1 MPLEPLGSQVSS
13 PSSIIESQKKK
24 VFFCFSHFKNK
35 IKRKKQVSNQLNWYV
50 CVLSVLRD
58 GGWMGKKTERKS
70 HIRIPVFITI
80 DFTYETK
87 QINEAKGPFMQE
99 DKST

>member
-1 MPLEPLGSQVSS
+1 
-13 PSSIIESQKKK
+13 
-24 VFFCFSHFKNK
+24 
-35 IKRKKQVSNQLNWYV
+35 
-50 CVLSVLRD
+50 
-58 GGWMGKKTERKS
+58 MGKKTERKS